1 MFPPIRKCCWKELD
15 GLRPQGDLPPI
26 VWQLNALWSTCL
38 ETSKVR
44 IKHQRAKSDTTNQR
58 PDFQHRQLVGGWVGG
73 TISVPWFRI
82 WVLWFP
88 ILVPDSFV
96 LIPDSWFLIPGY

>member
-58 PDFQHRQLVGGWVGG
+58 PDFQHRQLVGGWGELLVFLGSG
-73 TISVPWFRI
+73 FGFFGSRFWFRI
-82 WVLWFP
+82 RLC
-88 ILVPDSFV
+88 
-96 LIPDSWFLIPGY
+96 